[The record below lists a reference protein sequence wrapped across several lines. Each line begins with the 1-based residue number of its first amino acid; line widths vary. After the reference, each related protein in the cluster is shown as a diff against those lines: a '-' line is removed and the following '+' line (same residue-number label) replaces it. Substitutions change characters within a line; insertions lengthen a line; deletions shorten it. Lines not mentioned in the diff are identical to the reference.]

1 MEKQK
6 VERKWV
12 VEIKLDSKIVT
23 RVIKS
28 VNMLT
33 NIMSLTWEMTIEY
46 FCY

>member
-28 VNMLT
+28 VNANKYNEFNLGDD
-33 NIMSLTWEMTIEY
+33 N
-46 FCY
+46 

>member
-28 VNMLT
+28 VNTLT

>member
-12 VEIKLDSKIVT
+12 VEIKLYSKIVT

-28 VNMLT
+28 VNTLT

>member
-28 VNMLT
+28 VNTLT
-33 NIMSLTWEMTIEY
+33 NRMSLTWEMTIEY